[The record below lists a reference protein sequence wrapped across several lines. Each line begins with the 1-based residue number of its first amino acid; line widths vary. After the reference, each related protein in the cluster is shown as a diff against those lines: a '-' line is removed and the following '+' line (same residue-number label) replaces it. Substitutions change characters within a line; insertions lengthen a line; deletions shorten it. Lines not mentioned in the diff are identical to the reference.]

1 MNHLLLWLQQRWPVS
16 RGLTSGS
23 DRALQRGQR
32 RTYSYLERKGVTFAS
47 ILSLS
52 LFLYGYCFSLVTSRS
67 CRECWNERFFSPV
80 PQIFN
85 TSAGKAF
92 VLLSYVFLS
101 LVIHNLRHT
110 GAPCDSSPYHD
121 SAGLKYSVFAVLAT
135 WCSARRRVKLRTRCR
150 VKRKWESTSWAP
162 RRQLCLPLPSWH
174 SH

>member
-1 MNHLLLWLQQRWPVS
+1 MAAPGRLAAPEEPGLPRVGLPRSASEN
-16 RGLTSGS
+16 RGTRSQFHTHS
-23 DRALQRGQR
+23 TDFRVVVYSVVRQIISAL
-32 RTYSYLERKGVTFAS
+32 S
-47 ILSLS
+47 
-52 LFLYGYCFSLVTSRS
+52 SRS